1 MATTHIFEYSKSSR
15 ATCHGP
21 PPCRGSP
28 IELGTLRYG
37 QVTSGRYGETVEWR
51 HWGCVTPDI
60 LSKLA
65 LTKVESVPGFM
76 DLYPADQSKIRLAVG
91 LRRVDPE
98 DIPTTAKVP
107 DPVLST
113 PGPSQRKRKLQYE
126 ASFGASQGTP
136 PSSSQP
142 ALSQAPSS
150 SQPPSS
156 QPLRR
161 ISGLPA
167 GMPYLQRVE
176 EEVVEEVVEEESR
189 DELYLMLKTSIV
201 GIQYYKG
208 LVGPGEQVR
217 LVREPHNKYDRNAIQ
232 VKNIGGTQVGHIP
245 RTVASKLAP
254 LMDSGLITVEG
265 VMHEGNLSGFAY
277 SLSMTLKVYGPAD
290 KRQILEPKLV
300 WATPGQRGFPKP
312 DASGMRAIPG
322 APTPRA
328 TPAPARA
335 PAPSQAGPSY
345 SQALSAPAGAPGYA
359 SASRNAAA
367 STQRARATA
376 AQQEAVRKQQEAQRK
391 QQEAYEKAMELRQI
405 LNNLEKVDDEGRRSS
420 LLDTLCSVDDVL
432 SLPEHP
438 NPPGVSTGELTVNLL
453 KHQSQALK
461 WCIDHEYPE
470 LPKAET
476 DKPVQFW
483 QLRKGVSG
491 KPYYFNIAT
500 KTPQE
505 ASPALGRGALCADS
519 MGLGKTLTMIALVLA
534 TKSDT
539 PLDHSH
545 STLIVVPLSVMS
557 NWEKQI
563 EDHVK
568 PNTLSYCVY
577 YGKNRSLTPAELK
590 RYDVVITTYQT
601 VALEHDLGASSKGG
615 APAAKKQ
622 KVDNALFDVAWKRII
637 LDEGHIIRNPR
648 TKMAKA
654 VCALPAQRRWVLT
667 GTPIINSPKDL
678 GSILTFLGI
687 CNPLDQEDFFKR
699 MLLRP
704 LKDGDPAG
712 AELLRA
718 LMSHICIR
726 RTKEMQDKD
735 GKPLVPLPPVE
746 MTVVPVALTPKA
758 REMYD
763 AVEEL
768 SKQRVGSLLAQ
779 HGTMQAAAVQ
789 SNVLSLLT
797 RMRQLALH
805 PGLLPPNYLQQLE
818 GSGESDDS
826 DAPAPVQITPQERIR
841 LQNLLAQGI
850 EDCEECPVC
859 FGELNEPR
867 ITFCGH
873 MFCLACITEVIAR
886 DPKCPMDRRPL
897 GVANLIEPP
906 PPTDLTQAPVR
917 FNDDDDE
924 EDSDLRNGS
933 SAKIDQLVTLL
944 RLTPETD
951 KSLVFSQFTGFLDKI
966 AETLEKEGIPYVR
979 FDGKMSA
986 RRRQETIARFSV
998 PIKAGEVTTAPPLSQ
1013 VAQLSSS
1020 QPSEPV
1026 PSQRSTRRRTRS
1038 TQSILLDG
1046 SLDDDK
1052 DDDFIMVDPSS
1063 DDDDDDPFIDDE
1075 NVPPTRTQA
1084 AKKGKGKAK
1093 GGAKGKG
1100 KKTARMSDLV
1110 PEEFMSASDTSDVNP
1125 RVMLISLKA
1134 GALGLNLTVANNVY
1148 LMDPW
1153 WQEGI
1158 ESQAIDRCNRI
1169 GQTKPV
1175 HVYQLIAEDTVESKV
1190 IEIQEKK
1197 KKLVQEAFAGIKN
1210 AETQRQKKEA
1220 RLQELVHLFGLQK
1233 DALAQNNNGSAG
1245 ESQSTLDQFRA

>member
-1 MATTHIFEYSKSSR
+1 MATSHIFEYSKSSR

-28 IELGTLRYG
+28 IELGSLRYG
-37 QVTSGRYGETVEWR
+37 VVQTGRYGETVEWR

-60 LSKLA
+60 LAKLSSVK
-65 LTKVESVPGFM
+65 LENVPGFK
-76 DLYPADQSKIRLAVG
+76 DLYPADQSKIRLAIG
-91 LRRVDPE
+91 LLRVDPS
-98 DIPTTAKVP
+98 DVPPTAKAV
-107 DPVLST
+107 DAALST
-113 PGPSQRKRKLQYE
+113 PDPSQRKRKAQYE
-126 ASFGASQGTP
+126 ASLAASQGTP

-142 ALSQAPSS
+142 SLSQPSS

-167 GMPYLQRVE
+167 GVSFSQPVYEDEAEDLP
-176 EEVVEEVVEEESR
+176 EEESR
-189 DELYLMLKTSIV
+189 DELYVMLKTSIV
-201 GIQYYKG
+201 GVQYYKG
-208 LVGPGEQVR
+208 LVGPGEEVI

-245 RTVASKLAP
+245 RQVAAKLAP

-277 SLSMTLKVYGPAD
+277 SLSMTLKIYGPSD
-290 KRQILEPKLV
+290 KREILEPKLI

-312 DASGMRAIPG
+312 GPDGVRPVPG
-322 APTPRA
+322 APATRA
-328 TPAPARA
+328 VPAPARA
-335 PAPSQAGPSY
+335 PAPASPGPSY
-345 SQALSAPAGAPGYA
+345 AQALAAPGYP
-359 SASRNAAA
+359 SASYNVPP
-367 STQRARATA
+367 SSQRARATA
-376 AQQEAVRKQQEAQRK
+376 AQQEAIRKQQEAIRK
-391 QQEAYEKAMELRQI
+391 QQEAYLKAQELKQI
-405 LNNLEKVDDEGRRSS
+405 LDNLEKVDDEGRRSS

-432 SLPEHP
+432 GLPEHP
-438 NPPGVSTGELTVNLL
+438 NPPGVGTGELKVNLL

-461 WCIDHEYPE
+461 WCIDHEYPA
-470 LPKAET
+470 LPKTEA

-483 QLRKGVSG
+483 QIRNGPG
-491 KPYYFNIAT
+491 KTYYFNIAT

-505 ASPALGRGALCADS
+505 APPVLGRGALCADS
-519 MGLGKTLTMIALVLA
+519 MGLGKTLTMLALVLA

-539 PLDHSH
+539 PIDHSN

-568 PNTLSYCVY
+568 PGALTYCVY

-590 RYDVVITTYQT
+590 RFDVVITTYQT
-601 VALEHDLGASSKGG
+601 VALEHDVGAKG
-615 APAAKKQ
+615 APATKKQ
-622 KVDNALFDVAWKRII
+622 KMDKALFDVPWKRVI
-637 LDEGHIIRNPR
+637 LDEGHNIRNPR

-654 VCALPAQRRWVLT
+654 VCALTAQRRWVLT

-678 GSILTFLGI
+678 GSLLTFLRI
-687 CNPLDQEDFFKR
+687 CRPLDQEDFFKR
-699 MLLRP
+699 MVLRP

-718 LMSHICIR
+718 VMSQICIR

-735 GKPLVPLPPVE
+735 GKSLVPLPPVDI
-746 MTVVPVALTPKA
+746 TVVPVALTPKA
-758 REMYD
+758 RELYE
-763 AVEEL
+763 AVEQL
-768 SKQRVGSLLAQ
+768 SKERVGNLIQ
-779 HGTMQAAAVQ
+779 RHGSIHSAAVQ

-805 PGLLPPNYLQQLE
+805 PGLLPPDYLEQLRK
-818 GSGESDDS
+818 DDEA
-826 DAPAPVQITPQERIR
+826 DENGPAPVQITPQERIR
-841 LQNLLAQGI
+841 LQNLLAQAI
-850 EDCEECPVC
+850 EDCEECPIC
-859 FGELNEPR
+859 FGELSEPR

-873 MFCLACITEVIAR
+873 SFCLACISEVIAR

-897 GVANLIEPP
+897 GMGSLIEPP

-917 FNDDDDE
+917 FDDEPEDE
-924 EDSDLRNGS
+924 EDDLRTGS
-933 SAKIDQLVTLL
+933 SAKIEQLITLL

-951 KSLVFSQFTGFLDKI
+951 KSLVFSQFTSFLDKI
-966 AETLEKEGIPYVR
+966 AEALDKAGIPYVR

-998 PIKAGEVTTAPPLSQ
+998 PITPEDVGAAPPLSQ
-1013 VAQLSSS
+1013 ATQPPSS

-1026 PSQRSTRRRTRS
+1026 LSERSSRRRTRS
-1038 TQSILLDG
+1038 SQSLLLDE
-1046 SLDDDK
+1046 SIDDGK
-1052 DDDFIMVDPSS
+1052 DDDFVMSDGQ
-1063 DDDDDDPFIDDE
+1063 DDDDDFVDE
-1075 NVPPTRTQA
+1075 NVPPTRTQG
-1084 AKKGKGKAK
+1084 KKGKGKAK
-1093 GGAKGKG
+1093 GKAK
-1100 KKTARMSDLV
+1100 ALASDPAPV
-1110 PEEFMSASDTSDVNP
+1110 SASSLPDGVNP

-1175 HVYQLIAEDTVESKV
+1175 HVYQLIAENTVESKV
-1190 IEIQEKK
+1190 LEIQEKK
-1197 KKLVQEAFAGIKN
+1197 KKLVQEAFSGIKN
-1210 AETQRQKKEA
+1210 AETQRKKKEA
-1220 RLQELVHLFGLQK
+1220 RLQELVHLFGLER
-1233 DALAQNNNGSAG
+1233 DARAQEAPSQ
-1245 ESQSTLDQFRA
+1245 SQSTLDEWRA